1 MTAPL
6 KAQSFADLKPL
17 RRTLQ
22 ERAAQQ
28 AERERLRR
36 EAEQRARAERHLFQ
50 DAVGAVQPLKG
61 QHERHWPAPVPPEP
75 LPVQRQLDEARVLHE
90 SLSDEFE
97 AICSFKSQQ
106 TTADYHGVFL
116 GLAVIQH
123 GVDVID
129 ISETNDTFQIRS
141 SNWRNERFRTCR

>member
-50 DAVGAVQPLKG
+50 DAVGAV
-61 QHERHWPAPVPPEP
+61 A
-75 LPVQRQLDEARVLHE
+75 LPSTH
-90 SLSDEFE
+90 
-97 AICSFKSQQ
+97 
-106 TTADYHGVFL
+106 
-116 GLAVIQH
+116 
-123 GVDVID
+123 
-129 ISETNDTFQIRS
+129 
-141 SNWRNERFRTCR
+141 